1 MKTISKTRFIKL
13 RKEFE
18 ALMRPDMSRE
28 MMVLAAE
35 VDEKQ
40 VYPVGSPHSGIDIFY
55 LWLLKHYEK

>member
-1 MKTISKTRFIKL
+1 
-13 RKEFE
+13 
-18 ALMRPDMSRE
+18 MSRE